1 MGRRWTFGTV
11 NIWSKLRSLFI
22 THQGLWKQ
30 FNTASVIHRFSP
42 YECKLQKKLLPSE
55 REW

>member
-1 MGRRWTFGTV
+1 MGRRWAFGTV